1 MFYTRLANLLSLL
14 PMFLTLVTEFVDC
27 QICKPGMTYHR
38 DTHTCMAVI
47 DVRKTQEHADNYCA
61 DVYSGGHLVYILDF
75 KTNNFIAKFLLPDT
89 EWYHIGLT
97 DADRNGQYKW
107 SNGQIAN
114 YTNFQVNHS
123 PSNFKK
129 YVFMSK
135 TVWLEDYNRALKS
148 ICQTFPERDEF
159 FFLNGSDFDNTTSAT
174 TALVKNV
181 WKCGKV
187 GMEDHHLEL
196 LYRNVDKTII
206 TVHYVFG
213 KEMSH
218 VMYPSCNSSGVYVCR
233 ITDKLNINV
242 ISLEGILKVQCKATY
257 CEEDDSNTNLHYSVY
272 TGKTEGKF
280 CVFVY
285 SRPSSLTVYK
295 KIERVSEKI
304 HESKYNISFSYTD
317 EISTRGEIYVRFYN
331 VTSSDNGRYFISV
344 WDSQQGYAQLFFNIA
359 GPPQCPKSLISEA
372 MSQDTVRLTWS
383 PLTDKLSKQ
392 KFDIFRAIPTGDVV
406 VATVSNQNAESISY
420 NVTGLSANINYSF
433 YLHVES
439 DQVVTQCSHLTTS
452 ILIKGLSVD
461 SQDGQS
467 SKNNI
472 VFYIVPIVAVV
483 VLLVICV
490 VIIVLVRKRKQNA
503 NNKTTFTDQKDFKY
517 NCGSETTSAHQSSQR
532 NNNSSNKAFDPVCST
547 EVAENIY
554 NNVLENKAQQSAK
567 VLKPARKSGSSVKLK
582 DRVSMATGVNQA
594 ATLPLGKTLVTW
606 DDEKEDVN
614 VYENTRNNVSKE
626 AQEHKDNEEDKTSPS
641 RAEEIPSPELH
652 GQEAKPKDVSRTV
665 SPEGLVYVSVE
676 INTSRKNPRIVV
688 QKPKTV
694 DKKQTQNKKPKEI
707 VKEVKP
713 SYEAV
718 EYSSLDYL
726 ATSVAATE
734 DGVGDLAVTDAKE

>member
-1 MFYTRLANLLSLL
+1 
-14 PMFLTLVTEFVDC
+14 MFLTLVTEFVDC
-27 QICKPGMTYHR
+27 EICKPGMTYHR

-47 DVRKTQEHADNYCA
+47 YVLKKQEQADKYCA
-61 DVYSGGHLVYILDF
+61 DVYSGGHLVNILDF
-75 KTNNFIAKFLLPDT
+75 KTNNFIAKFLLSDT
-89 EWYHIGLT
+89 DWYHIGLT
-97 DADRNGQYKW
+97 DVDKNGQYKW

-114 YTNFQVNHS
+114 YTNFHVNHR
-123 PSNFKK
+123 PSNSKK

-135 TVWLEDYNRALKS
+135 NVWLEDINTELKS

-159 FFLNGSDFDNTTSAT
+159 FFLNGSDFDNTTSTT
-174 TALVKNV
+174 TALVQNV

-187 GMEDHHLEL
+187 DTEYHHLEL

-213 KEMSH
+213 KELSH

-233 ITDKLNINV
+233 ITDKFNVNV

-257 CEEDDSNTNLHYSVY
+257 CKEDVSNTNLRYSVN

-285 SRPSSLTVYK
+285 GTPTLLLVYK
-295 KIERVSEKI
+295 AAEREWVSEKI
-304 HESKYNISFSYTD
+304 DESKYNINFSYTN
-317 EISTRGEIYVRFYN
+317 EMSARGEIYVRFYN
-331 VTSSDNGRYFISV
+331 VTSSDNGRYFIYV
-344 WDSQQGYAQLFFNIA
+344 RNSQGSAQLYFNIT
-359 GPPQCPKSLISEA
+359 GPPQCPKSLISEVL
-372 MSQDTVRLTWS
+372 SQDTVRLTWS

-439 DQVVTQCSHLTTS
+439 DQIVTQCGHLTTS
-452 ILIKGLSVD
+452 ILIKGLSAD

-467 SKNNI
+467 SENNI

-490 VIIVLVRKRKQNA
+490 VIIVLVRKRKRNA

-517 NCGSETTSAHQSSQR
+517 NCGSETISAQQSSQR
-532 NNNSSNKAFDPVCST
+532 NDNSSNKAFDPVCST

-582 DRVSMATGVNQA
+582 NRVSMATGENQA

-606 DDEKEDVN
+606 DNEKEDEN
-614 VYENTRNNVSKE
+614 VYENTRTNVSKDV
-626 AQEHKDNEEDKTSPS
+626 QEHKDNEEDKTSPLS
-641 RAEEIPSPELH
+641 AEEIPNLELD
-652 GQEAKPKDVSRTV
+652 GKEAKPKDVSRTV

-676 INTSRKNPRIVV
+676 INTSSKTPRIVV
-688 QKPKTV
+688 QKPKV
-694 DKKQTQNKKPKEI
+694 KNKLDKKQTQDKKQKEI

-734 DGVGDLAVTDAKE
+734 EGVGSLADTDAKE